1 MHGYKTE
8 PLVVPEHSGLLP
20 ESERNRRVALTSFTL
35 SRPAE
40 VPRREVVC
48 YECGSRCE
56 VPQAA
61 LSAKCS
67 NCQSH
72 LKMTDVELRP
82 GARRLT
88 VRTLGDVTVQSGAV
102 LSGISLVCRNC
113 YLKGRGSGEIR
124 CSGKLQVSCSNRI
137 EGTVEV
143 GCLEVDRAV
152 DLVLVQGAKVDEL
165 EVCGRV
171 TGRIVAARRIVV
183 RRGGELYGTCYCP
196 ELLVEPGGTHR
207 GEWQQQSPQ

>member
-1 MHGYKTE
+1 MRGYKTE

-40 VPRREVVC
+40 VPLREVVC
-48 YECGSRCE
+48 YECGARCE

-67 NCQSH
+67 HCQSH
-72 LKMTDVELRP
+72 LKMTDVELKP

-88 VRTLGDVTVQSGAV
+88 VRTLGNVTIQSGAV
-102 LSGISLVCRNC
+102 LSGISIVCRNC
-113 YLKGRGSGEIR
+113 YLNGRGSGVIR
-124 CSGKLQVSCSNRI
+124 CSGKLQVSCHNRM
-137 EGTVEV
+137 EGAVEA

-152 DLVLVQGAKVDEL
+152 DLVLAQGASVDEL
-165 EVCGRV
+165 NVCGRV
-171 TGRIVAARRIVV
+171 TGRIVAARKIVI
-183 RRGGELYGTCYCP
+183 RRGGELYGNCYSP
-196 ELLVEPGGTHR
+196 ELVVEPGGMHR
-207 GEWQQQSPQ
+207 GEWRQSPQ